1 MRKKIAKAAQ
11 AVAGL
16 LTAVSLTVAVC
27 GCSDARSEDEFDSVT
42 TPPFSLDSSEDK
54 HDGGELD
61 FPYMIEEAQLRI
73 ESLSAATI
81 PNPDAGGEMGDDI
94 ACLEITNM
102 TGQYILQADLMLTL
116 SDTQTYHFEIHD
128 LPVNDTVQAFDV
140 NNAVLDFKSAA
151 KRIEVT
157 DLQFAEGDQLM
168 KSQISIE
175 VQELTVT
182 LTNISQADLGP
193 LEVICLC
200 DFDGTYFG
208 GRSYSYTVDGIRAG
222 QSVSF
227 DAVDCYLG
235 KATVVRI
242 ASSD

>member
-1 MRKKIAKAAQ
+1 MRKIAQ
-11 AVAGL
+11 ASKVFASMF
-16 LTAVSLTVAVC
+16 TAISLTVAIC
-27 GCSDARSEDEFDSVT
+27 GCSQSQSEDEFNEENTRPVGSV
-42 TPPFSLDSSEDK
+42 SSENV
-54 HDGGELD
+54 HSSSELE
-61 FPYMIEEAQLRI
+61 FPCTLEEAKLGI
-73 ESLSAATI
+73 GSLSIATI
-81 PNPDAGGEMGDDI
+81 PNPDAGGAMGEDI

-102 TGQYILQADLMLTL
+102 TEKFVLRANLTLTL
-116 SDTQTYHFEIHD
+116 SDDRTYHFEIYD
-128 LPVNDTVQAFDV
+128 LPADHTVQAFDIY
-140 NNAVLDFKSAA
+140 NTSYDEKSAA

-175 VQELTVT
+175 VRELTVT
-182 LTNISQADLGP
+182 LTNISENDLGP

-200 DFDGTYFG
+200 DFDGICFG
-208 GRSYSYTVDGIRAG
+208 GRSYSYTVNGIRAG

-242 ASSD
+242 ASND